1 LRKQYNIKITGEKE
15 MDLSKLGQL
24 GSLAQGQ
31 DQFLKYI
38 TERVHDEHNDT
49 AKELLKQDF
58 AKLKS
63 GSLTHDDVKNTQE
76 TLMKLVKPEDIEAV
90 KTAMSHFT
98 SQMNN
103 NKTNESEG
111 K

>member
-1 LRKQYNIKITGEKE
+1 
-15 MDLSKLGQL
+15 
-24 GSLAQGQ
+24 
-31 DQFLKYI
+31 
-38 TERVHDEHNDT
+38 
-49 AKELLKQDF
+49 
-58 AKLKS
+58 
-63 GSLTHDDVKNTQE
+63 
-76 TLMKLVKPEDIEAV
+76 MKLVKPEDIEAV